1 VAQLDVHDPVTPV
14 PPLLVNT
21 RDETHEVQLALEGP
35 VHVAQDESHG
45 AQVGLDVDVHVP
57 LKNWLLAQSAKVV
70 HWVHT
75 GLDVAEHVPLR
86 YWLLEHED
94 ATVHGVHT
102 RSLYEPSPWRPH
114 ERVSYEPE
122 PHVVQL
128 RQAGGLRV
136 NVEHWPLRY

>member
-1 VAQLDVHDPVTPV
+1 M
-14 PPLLVNT
+14 
-21 RDETHEVQLALEGP
+21 
-35 VHVAQDESHG
+35 HVAQDESHG

-75 GLDVAEHVPLR
+75 GLDAAEHVPLR

-114 ERVSYEPE
+114 GRVSYDPE